1 MSNYKR
7 YTTLGI
13 FSIFLFF
20 FIFMIQ
26 QRMYNSN
33 VKIFLESEVLFEQ
46 SIYDAL
52 KLKHDKLSFDLEHI
66 LEIEHTISGA
76 QYFTFDTKVQ
86 TLSHIKELYSL
97 SLDDLKNIE
106 NKIKESRN
114 FSYPLQ
120 LKEGWYAVTFI
131 KCLQHPDTFIVSF
144 RKSQVLENIYIN
156 RLKQLLILVFIVII
170 LSYMLNLL
178 LLRAK
183 KLTSE
188 KNKIALALQEANLY
202 FDNAMIG
209 FLVIDKNKK
218 IIKAN
223 RFLCK
228 EFGYTKEEL
237 IGKNTDI
244 LHISSLSYAKW
255 CELITTKLKEGSVE
269 HVRYKMKR
277 KDDQEIYVEASGV
290 PFDKE
295 KDFLEGFTVWTM
307 KDITQQVENENIIKE
322 QEEYLQQRVIEEVR
336 KNIER
341 TKAYEEE
348 KLRDVKFSAIGKLSA
363 GITHEINTPLT
374 YIKGNLEMMKLDM
387 QDISDA
393 SLKQELIASCTNLQE
408 GVNRIATIISS
419 MQEMAQQSNET
430 KEPVNIYDTLVT
442 ALILA
447 HNRSKHICKI
457 YLNNKEF
464 TLDTSKTEF
473 ECICTLQK
481 QRIEQV
487 WIVIINNALD
497 ELQKKGTFQER
508 RLRIDCF
515 VDEQYVVVKFK
526 DNGGGIDEEILAQ
539 IFEPFVSTKTHG
551 GMGVG
556 LSISKKILQEQD
568 GIIEAYNE
576 DGGAVFEVKLLK
588 SAI

>member
-7 YTTLGI
+7 YAILGI
-13 FSIFLFF
+13 FSIFLFVSIF
-20 FIFMIQ
+20 FIQ
-26 QRMYNSN
+26 QRMYSSN
-33 VKIFLESEVLFEQ
+33 VVIYLKSEVLFQ
-46 SIYDAL
+46 RSIYDAL
-52 KLKHDKLSFDLEHI
+52 SLKHNNVSPDLEHI
-66 LEIEHTISGA
+66 LEIQHKISGA
-76 QYFTFDTKVQ
+76 QYFTFNTKLQ
-86 TLSHIKELYSL
+86 SLSHIKELYHFSMDTL
-97 SLDDLKNIE
+97 EDIA
-106 NKIKESRN
+106 KEIDKAHD

-120 LKEGWYAVTFI
+120 LDDGWYAVTFI
-131 KCLQHPDTFIVSF
+131 SCEKHPSTFIVSL
-144 RKSQVLENIYIN
+144 RKSQVLENIYVN
-156 RLKQLLILVFIVII
+156 RLKQLLILIFIVLI

-183 KLTSE
+183 KLACE
-188 KNKIALALQEANLY
+188 KDKIALALQETNLY

-223 RFLCK
+223 QFLCK
-228 EFGYTKEEL
+228 EFGFTKKEL
-237 IGKNTDI
+237 IGKTTDI
-244 LHISSLSYAKW
+244 LHVSPLSYAKW
-255 CELITTKLKEGSVE
+255 CELITTKLQEGSVE
-269 HVRYKMKR
+269 YIRYKMK
-277 KDDQEIYVEASGV
+277 KKNGEEIYVEASGV

-295 KDFLEGFTVWTM
+295 KEFLEGSTVWTM
-307 KDITQQVENENIIKE
+307 KDITKEVENENIIKE
-322 QEEYLQQRVIEEVR
+322 QELYLQKRVMEEVR

-341 TKAYEEE
+341 TKAYEED

-387 QDISDA
+387 QDITDEA
-393 SLKQELIASCTNLQE
+393 LREEMIATCTNLQE
-408 GVNRIATIISS
+408 GVNRIATIVES
-419 MQEMAQQSNET
+419 MREMAQQTNET
-430 KEPVNIYDTLVT
+430 KEAVNIYDTLVT

-457 YLNNKEF
+457 YLNKKEF
-464 TLDTSKTEF
+464 TLNSSKTEF
-473 ECICTLQK
+473 ECICSLQK

-497 ELQKKGTFQER
+497 ELQKIDTFENR
-508 RLRIDCF
+508 KLIIDCF
-515 VDEQYVVVKFK
+515 IDGKYVVVKFK
-526 DNGGGIDEEILAQ
+526 DNAGGIDEEILGK
-539 IFEPFVSTKTHG
+539 IFEPFVSSKAHG

>member
-1 MSNYKR
+1 
-7 YTTLGI
+7 
-13 FSIFLFF
+13 
-20 FIFMIQ
+20 MIQ
-26 QRMYNSN
+26 QRMYSSN
-33 VKIFLESEVLFEQ
+33 VKIFLDSEVLFQ
-46 SIYDAL
+46 RSLYDAL
-52 KLKHDKLSFDLEHI
+52 SLKHDKISSELEHI
-66 LEIEHTISGA
+66 LEIQHKISGA
-76 QYFTFDTKVQ
+76 QYFTFNTRLQ
-86 TLSHIKELYSL
+86 SLSHMEELYQL
-97 SLDDLKNIE
+97 SLDDLQHIAK
-106 NKIKESRN
+106 KIKESHD
-114 FSYPLQ
+114 FSYPLK
-120 LKEGWYAVTFI
+120 LDDGWYVVTFVSCV
-131 KCLQHPDTFIVSF
+131 KHPHTFIASF
-144 RKSQVLENIYIN
+144 RKSQALENIYIN
-156 RLKQLLILVFIVII
+156 RLKQLVILIFIVVI

-183 KLTSE
+183 KLACE
-188 KNKIALALQEANLY
+188 KDKIALALQETNLY

-218 IIKAN
+218 IVKAN
-223 RFLCK
+223 QFLCK
-228 EFGYTKEEL
+228 EFGFTKEDL
-237 IGKNTDI
+237 IGKTTDI
-244 LHISSLSYAKW
+244 LHISPLSYAKW
-255 CELITTKLKEGSVE
+255 CELITTKLQEGSVE
-269 HVRYKMKR
+269 YVRYKMK
-277 KDDQEIYVEASGV
+277 KKNGEEIYVEASGV
-290 PFDKE
+290 PFDKD
-295 KDFLEGFTVWTM
+295 KDFLEGSTVWTM
-307 KDITQQVENENIIKE
+307 KDITRQVENENIIKE
-322 QEEYLQQRVIEEVR
+322 QEQYLQQRVMEEVR

-387 QDISDA
+387 QDITDDA
-393 SLKQELIASCTNLQE
+393 LKQELTETCTNLQE
-408 GVNRIATIISS
+408 GVNRIATIIES
-419 MQEMAQQSNET
+419 MREMAQQTNET

-457 YLNNKEF
+457 YLNEKEF
-464 TLDTSKTEF
+464 TLNTSKTEF

-497 ELQKKGTFQER
+497 ELQKIDTFEER
-508 RLRIDCF
+508 KLIIDCF
-515 VDEQYVVVKFK
+515 IDDEYVVVKFK
-526 DNGGGIDEEILAQ
+526 DNAGGIAEEILSK
-539 IFEPFVSTKTHG
+539 IFEPFVSSKSHG

-556 LSISKKILQEQD
+556 LSISKKILQEQG